1 MLERHLQV
9 SAARGFLE
17 VIIQESDPLH
27 DIHMFP
33 FHHPAVLLDTDK
45 FQKLL
50 HQLVQI
56 IRTVAD
62 DIQVFFHFAANAA
75 RRHDILKR
83 RLDQCKRR
91 LDFMYDIREEIHLFM
106 EQFLLPGSLCRFC
119 YGTFP
124 FHRQIRRIAGKHR
137 HQYDYQADI
146 YQIRCSRLVKNG
158 LHDDCQRMMRLIPD
172 SIPVNAFYTQNILS
186 RRNILIRESRT
197 AVQTVPVVIVTF
209 QHVIQGIGR
218 RRREP
223 QQAHRETEIVLLVSQ
238 CHLAYFID
246 IDLYRLIFTG
256 IHLLSVDI
264 KAGQHYRRHFPVRME
279 EARIEADYS
288 VVGREPYVAVRGPDR
303 GIAINNLVKQTVSRS
318 IITDFT
324 ERH

>member
-33 FHHPAVLLDTDK
+33 FHHPAMFLNTDK
-45 FQKLL
+45 FQKFL

-91 LDFMYDIREEIHLFM
+91 LDFMNDIREEIHLFM
-106 EQFLLPGSLCRFC
+106 EQFLLPGSLCLFC
-119 YGTFP
+119 YGTFTL
-124 FHRQIRRIAGKHR
+124 HRQIRRITGKHR

-146 YQIRCSRLVKNG
+146 YQIRCSRLVKNS
-158 LHDDCQRMMRLIPD
+158 LHGNSQRMMRLIPD
-172 SIPVNAFYTQNILS
+172 SIPVNAFYTQHILS
-186 RRNILIRESRT
+186 RRNILI
-197 AVQTVPVVIVTF
+197 
-209 QHVIQGIGR
+209 
-218 RRREP
+218 
-223 QQAHRETEIVLLVSQ
+223 
-238 CHLAYFID
+238 
-246 IDLYRLIFTG
+246 
-256 IHLLSVDI
+256 
-264 KAGQHYRRHFPVRME
+264 
-279 EARIEADYS
+279 
-288 VVGREPYVAVRGPDR
+288 
-303 GIAINNLVKQTVSRS
+303 
-318 IITDFT
+318 
-324 ERH
+324 